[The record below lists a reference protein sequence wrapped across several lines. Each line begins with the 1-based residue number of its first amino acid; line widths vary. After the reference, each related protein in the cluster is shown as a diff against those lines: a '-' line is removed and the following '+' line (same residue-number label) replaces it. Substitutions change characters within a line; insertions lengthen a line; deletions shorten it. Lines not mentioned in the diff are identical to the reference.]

1 MAGLKEK
8 LTKNDGHDH
17 GDKCLGGAGGA
28 KLVEKAMEAAGK
40 LNIASR

>member
-8 LTKNDGHDH
+8 LTKNDVHDH
-17 GDKCLGGAGGA
+17 GDKCLGGA